1 MHLVLSGEKGGGR
14 EDGGAEDLRTG
25 GVGWGVVE
33 EKAFHEV
40 MAHFKKIPLCFL
52 SPIPIRRWAFL
63 SHLQRRGGK

>member
-1 MHLVLSGEKGGGR
+1 MHPVLNGEKGGGR
-14 EDGGAEDLRTG
+14 EDGRLAESWGCAGG
-25 GVGWGVVE
+25 GVQ

-63 SHLQRRGGK
+63 SHLLRRGGK